1 MARGKRRT
9 QEELLNDK
17 LEKLNSDILNMEESI
32 KEKKQQKEEIEN
44 ELRALRMK
52 ELDHIISDKGLTM
65 EDVKKMLLD
74 TM

>member
-17 LEKLNSDILNMEESI
+17 LEKLNADILHMEESI
-32 KEKKQQKEEIEN
+32 HEKKRQKEETEN
-44 ELRALRMK
+44 ELRTLRMK

-65 EDVKKMLLD
+65 EDVKKNIKR
-74 TM
+74 

>member
-17 LEKLNSDILNMEESI
+17 LEKLNADILHMEESI
-32 KEKKQQKEEIEN
+32 HEKKRQKEETEN
-44 ELRALRMK
+44 ELRTLRMK